1 MSSTPVSPSLADSS
15 SLQDRDYTVV
25 LARTATDYPT
35 PPPGT
40 TKRWEAAQ
48 TAVMNLVQ
56 QCEALD
62 PDGITLYVSCRG
74 ETEDC
79 QFRKYDHVTSGNLIA
94 AIKENYPPE
103 EIDLQVVLPRA
114 LDSFL
119 SRKAAQ
125 TTKLNG
131 ETILVILDGEPKGR
145 LAIAR
150 TIVQTSQQLERDS
163 ELGIGFVQ
171 IGQDPIAQGFLQLLD
186 DDLKAAGAK
195 FDIVDTK
202 AIATITPS
210 SLIEFLLGVLND

>member
-1 MSSTPVSPSLADSS
+1 MSSTPVSPALADSAL
-15 SLQDRDYTVV
+15 LQDRDYTII

-35 PPPGT
+35 PPPDT
-40 TKRWEAAQ
+40 AQRWEAAQ
-48 TAVMNLVQ
+48 TAVLNLVQ

-74 ETEDC
+74 EADNCE
-79 QFRKYDHVTSGNLIA
+79 FRKYEHVTSVNLPA
-94 AIKENYPPE
+94 AIEENYPPE
-103 EIDLQVVLPRA
+103 EISLQVVLPRA
-114 LDSFL
+114 LDDFL
-119 SRKAAQ
+119 RRKALQ
-125 TTKLNG
+125 NTKANG
-131 ETILVILDGEPKGR
+131 EIILVILDGEPKGR
-145 LAIAR
+145 LDIAR
-150 TIVQTSQQLERDS
+150 TIMQTSQQLDRDS

-210 SLIEFLLGVLND
+210 SLTDFLLDVLND